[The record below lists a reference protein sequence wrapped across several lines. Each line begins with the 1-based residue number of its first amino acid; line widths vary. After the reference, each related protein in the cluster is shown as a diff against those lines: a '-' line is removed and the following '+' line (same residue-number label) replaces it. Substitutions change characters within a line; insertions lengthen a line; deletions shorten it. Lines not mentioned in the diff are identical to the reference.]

1 MNAEAKKITGI
12 YNYLGCKC
20 FQVFTGRA
28 EQCEE
33 CAMNYSEDVV
43 NITSKL
49 FYDLYGRKMY
59 VSEKNILWHQR
70 EARLITALPVDG
82 KDGPLNQKLN
92 QDFMWRRKSYRC
104 MNLCRVVRKTT
115 EFWKNW

>member
-59 VSEKNILWHQR
+59 VSEKNIHGINERQ
-70 EARLITALPVDG
+70 G
-82 KDGPLNQKLN
+82 
-92 QDFMWRRKSYRC
+92 
-104 MNLCRVVRKTT
+104 
-115 EFWKNW
+115 